1 MTEATWHAHKSPN
14 AVMLGVRALT
24 YGFYRTNIQPV
35 RARTE
40 LHLFLLNSDGSS
52 ASDVDHRVRTH
63 TVLRARLLASL
74 WKLVKSR
81 VQPSSQSGWAWGLQ
95 GLGKVRS
102 QS

>member
-1 MTEATWHAHKSPN
+1 
-14 AVMLGVRALT
+14 MLGVRALT

-74 WKLVKSR
+74 WKLVKPFMTMHVSINFPQR
-81 VQPSSQSGWAWGLQ
+81 EKNKLKNKQENFLN
-95 GLGKVRS
+95 LLCR
-102 QS
+102 